1 MERIRENR
9 VSFRS
14 APALPRLS
22 FGTKPRRVE
31 RMRCTWWKKEKK
43 TNGGM
48 GHVEIVLPYPAT
60 TCDPAVNP
68 PSRIPSFLPS
78 FLTCFF
84 LLCFAIFG
92 EAAAAAAASSSSGF
106 LHNLSPNPCFA
117 FLSHPV
123 SSSSDVLSLLSN
135 LTPLFFSHTVV
146 ENFEILKL
154 EFEYPSPKIQFSPRE
169 DSSAIQFHQP
179 PTVPRGIS
187 AFARFFLASSFLPS
201 LFYVNSP
208 LPRF

>member
-22 FGTKPRRVE
+22 LGTKLGRVE

-78 FLTCFF
+78 FLTRFF
-84 LLCFAIFG
+84 LLCFASSTSSLFTASRG
-92 EAAAAAAASSSSGF
+92 LLLLLFSSSSIDKDQPHF
-106 LHNLSPNPCFA
+106 ASLSRACRMFFPFP
-117 FLSHPV
+117 L
-123 SSSSDVLSLLSN
+123 
-135 LTPLFFSHTVV
+135 PLF
-146 ENFEILKL
+146 
-154 EFEYPSPKIQFSPRE
+154 Q
-169 DSSAIQFHQP
+169 
-179 PTVPRGIS
+179 
-187 AFARFFLASSFLPS
+187 
-201 LFYVNSP
+201 
-208 LPRF
+208 

>member
-31 RMRCTWWKKEKK
+31 RMRYTWWKKEKK

-78 FLTCFF
+78 FLTRFF
-84 LLCFAIFG
+84 LLCFV
-92 EAAAAAAASSSSGF
+92 S
-106 LHNLSPNPCFA
+106 LLVLPLSPLLLPAACCCFFFC
-117 FLSHPV
+117 FLLGSIDKEQPYHFASPFRRPTRPTLFLFLPPPPLLLR
-123 SSSSDVLSLLSN
+123 SLIPFFLLPFFLLSLNFL
-135 LTPLFFSHTVV
+135 
-146 ENFEILKL
+146 NFEI
-154 EFEYPSPKIQFSPRE
+154 
-169 DSSAIQFHQP
+169 
-179 PTVPRGIS
+179 GI
-187 AFARFFLASSFLPS
+187 
-201 LFYVNSP
+201 
-208 LPRF
+208 